1 MARFGALV
9 LTALPSAW
17 ALASGVA
24 RQQSLEKAW
33 SAELGPLDPVVGK
46 PNVSPVKRVVN
57 LLTKMKTELEAETD
71 KESEMY
77 DKMVCWCETNEKEK
91 TQAIATAEA
100 TIAELQAE
108 IEERAAGFGKVS
120 AEIANLKKQIAEDTA
135 ALKTA
140 VSLRENEQGEAMGEE
155 KELVQAIT
163 NLKNAIAVLS
173 RHQGESLAQMDAPLL
188 SGLKVVLHD
197 VAAKHEEMLARSD
210 SHTAFIA
217 IGSKNK
223 KSNNDVSTSQALL
236 KALEGAGAEAENAL
250 PLKFAEQILKRESK
264 KSTSSF
270 LQARTERQPM
280 SAKSA
285 SYSTRSDSIY
295 GILTQM
301 LEEFEGEL
309 GTTQKDEALSAESGA
324 EMQKAKAEQ
333 IKIGKEKLDEME
345 AAHSGNVK
353 ALSDAKE
360 NYELTRKQRSADIEF
375 LRKLKL
381 TCNDLD
387 AQWEKRSQTRGA
399 ETLAVAETISIL
411 TEDDNREQLV
421 TSTAQMSF
429 LQVSEQASARALRSK
444 VAQVLRKAS
453 QAPEFDAEDLLSA
466 WRGRK
471 GSSNALVGAA
481 SPRAQLSTLAVS
493 VQLDSFTKVK
503 EMMDKL
509 VAELKKQQEEEVTF
523 KAYCTKEL
531 NENEKATYDKNEEK
545 EDLEAKTDQLEA
557 LLKKLAE
564 EIAEAQTQ
572 TVQTETE
579 IKSASENREKEN
591 AEFQTVVADQRA
603 MQDILKKALA
613 RLADFYTK
621 GKGKGGGVYLQQEP
635 PVKFNSYKENA
646 GASPVM
652 SLLEQ
657 IINDSVTLEKEA
669 TATETTAQSDY
680 EAMVKDSNALI
691 ADLAEMITSKTK
703 NTAAAELEKS
713 ETESSHLSAV
723 GELESLAAYEA
734 DLHGQCDFVL
744 KNFDIR
750 QKARLQE
757 MEAIAAAKG
766 ILSGDL
772 AAGSQ

>member
-1 MARFGALV
+1 MASRLAVVV
-9 LTALPSAW
+9 LAALPSAW
-17 ALASGVA
+17 AVSSSVA
-24 RQQSLEKAW
+24 RQQSLEEAW
-33 SAELGPLDPVVGK
+33 SAELQAPDNPLDPRVAK
-46 PNVSPVKRVVN
+46 ANVSPVKRVVS
-57 LLTKMKTELEAETD
+57 LLAKMRAELQAETD

-91 TQAIATAEA
+91 TQAIVDAEA
-100 TIAELQAE
+100 KIAELQAE
-108 IEERAAGFGKVS
+108 IEERSAGFGKVS
-120 AEIANLKKQIAEDTA
+120 TEIEALKKQIAEDTA
-135 ALKTA
+135 SLKTA
-140 VSLRENEQGEAMGEE
+140 VSLRDNEQGEAMAEE
-155 KELVQAIT
+155 KENVQAIT

-210 SHTAFIA
+210 SHTAFLA
-217 IGSKNK
+217 IGSKDK
-223 KSNNDVSTSQALL
+223 KSNNAVSTSQALL
-236 KALEGAGAEAENAL
+236 KALEGAGARTENTL
-250 PLKFAEQILKRESK
+250 PLKFAESILKRESK

-270 LQARTERQPM
+270 LQAKTERQPTGM
-280 SAKSA
+280 S

-295 GILTQM
+295 GILKQM

-309 GTTQKDEALSAESGA
+309 ATTQKDEALSAESGA

-345 AAHSGNVK
+345 VAHSGNVK

-360 NYELTRKQRSADIEF
+360 NYELTRKQRSADVEF

-387 AQWEKRSQTRGA
+387 AQWEKRSKTRAA
-399 ETLAVAETISIL
+399 ETLAVTETITIL

-421 TSTAQMSF
+421 KSGAAMAF
-429 LQVSEQASARALRSK
+429 LQVSEHASARALRSK
-444 VAQVLRKAS
+444 VAQVLRQAS
-453 QAPEFDAEDLLSA
+453 QAPAFDAEDLLA
-466 WRGRK
+466 DWKGRR
-471 GSSNALVGAA
+471 SHSLVGVS

-545 EDLEAKTDQLEA
+545 EDLEAKIDQLDA

-579 IKSASENREKEN
+579 IKSASEAREKEN
-591 AEFQTVVADQRA
+591 AEFQTVIADQRA
-603 MQDILKKALA
+603 MQEILKKALA
-613 RLADFYTK
+613 RLDDFYTK

-646 GASPVM
+646 GSSPVM

-657 IINDSVTLEKEA
+657 IIGDSVTLETEA
-669 TATETTAQSDY
+669 IAAETKAQSDY
-680 EAMVKDSNALI
+680 EAMVKDSNDII
-691 ADLAEMITSKTK
+691 ADLAESITSKTK
-703 NTAAAELEKS
+703 GAAAATMEKS
-713 ETESSHLSAV
+713 ESASEHLSAV
-723 GELESLAAYEA
+723 GELDSLSAYEA

-757 MEAIAAAKG
+757 MEAIQAAKG
-766 ILSGDL
+766 ILSG
-772 AAGSQ
+772 AGSE

>member
-1 MARFGALV
+1 MAPRLAAFI
-9 LTALPSAW
+9 LTGLPSAW
-17 ALASGVA
+17 AVVSGVS
-24 RQQSLEKAW
+24 RQQSLEEAW
-33 SAELGPLDPVVGK
+33 SAELQAPDNPLDPRVAK
-46 PNVSPVKRVVN
+46 ANVSPVKRVVS
-57 LLTKMKTELEAETD
+57 LLAKMRAELQAETD

-91 TQAIATAEA
+91 TQAIVDAEA
-100 TIAELQAE
+100 RIAELQAE
-108 IEERAAGFGKVS
+108 IEERSAGFGKVS
-120 AEIANLKKQIAEDTA
+120 TEIEALKKQIAEDTA
-135 ALKTA
+135 SLKTA
-140 VSLRENEQGEAMGEE
+140 VSLRDNEQGEAMAEE
-155 KELVQAIT
+155 KENVQAIT

-210 SHTAFIA
+210 SHTAFLA
-217 IGSKNK
+217 IGSKDK
-223 KSNNDVSTSQALL
+223 KSNNAVSTSQALL
-236 KALEGAGAEAENAL
+236 KALEGAGARTENTL
-250 PLKFAEQILKRESK
+250 PLKFAESILKRESK

-270 LQARTERQPM
+270 LQAKTERQPTGM
-280 SAKSA
+280 S

-295 GILTQM
+295 GILKQM

-309 GTTQKDEALSAESGA
+309 ATTQKDEALSAESGA

-345 AAHSGNVK
+345 VAHSGNVK

-360 NYELTRKQRSADIEF
+360 NYELTRKQRSADVEF

-387 AQWEKRSQTRGA
+387 AQWEKRSKTRAA
-399 ETLAVAETISIL
+399 ETLAVTETITIL

-421 TSTAQMSF
+421 KSGAAMAF
-429 LQVSEQASARALRSK
+429 LQVSEHASARALRSK
-444 VAQVLRKAS
+444 VAQVLRQAS
-453 QAPEFDAEDLLSA
+453 QAPAFDAEDLLA
-466 WRGRK
+466 DWKGRR
-471 GSSNALVGAA
+471 SHTLVGVS

-545 EDLEAKTDQLEA
+545 EDLEAKIDQLDA

-579 IKSASENREKEN
+579 IKSASEAREKEN
-591 AEFQTVVADQRA
+591 AEFQTVIADQRA
-603 MQDILKKALA
+603 MQEILKKALA
-613 RLADFYTK
+613 RLEDFYTK

-646 GASPVM
+646 GSSPVM

-657 IINDSVTLEKEA
+657 IIGDSVTLETEA
-669 TATETTAQSDY
+669 IAAETKAQSDY
-680 EAMVKDSNALI
+680 EAMVKDSNDII
-691 ADLAEMITSKTK
+691 ADLAESITSKTK
-703 NTAAAELEKS
+703 GAAAATMEKS
-713 ETESSHLSAV
+713 ESESEHLSAV
-723 GELESLAAYEA
+723 GELDGLSAYEA

-757 MEAIAAAKG
+757 MEAIQAAKG
-766 ILSGDL
+766 ILSG
-772 AAGSQ
+772 AGSQ